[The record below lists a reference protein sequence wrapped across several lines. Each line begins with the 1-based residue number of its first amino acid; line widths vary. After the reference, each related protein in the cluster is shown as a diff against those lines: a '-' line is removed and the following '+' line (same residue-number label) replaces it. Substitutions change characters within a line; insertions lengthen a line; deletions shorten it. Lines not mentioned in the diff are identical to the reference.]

1 MAIFARRCTP
11 FKPEVQLQVA
21 FHSCLIFFRSA
32 RLCLVPLGCTDYW
45 WEQCD
50 KRIEHAWT
58 FESIQLRR
66 GGCCSWGVGVCVCCL
81 RKQFKK
87 IFEIRMNITSAGIV
101 KRNNI
106 VLLVF
111 NLSSIQYFRII
122 IRTKWTVLHA
132 SHCTWRLIFG

>member
-1 MAIFARRCTP
+1 M
-11 FKPEVQLQVA
+11 PEHLKA
-21 FHSCLIFFRSA
+21 FS
-32 RLCLVPLGCTDYW
+32 
-45 WEQCD
+45 
-50 KRIEHAWT
+50 
-58 FESIQLRR
+58 FEEAAAVVEVL
-66 GGCCSWGVGVCVCCL
+66 VCVCCL

-122 IRTKWTVLHA
+122 IRTK
-132 SHCTWRLIFG
+132 